1 MRSGERYVGEIKRS
15 WKTEM
20 SVDVIIFN
28 YIHI

>member
-1 MRSGERYVGEIKRS
+1 MRSGDRCVGEIKKS

>member
-1 MRSGERYVGEIKRS
+1 MRSGDRCVGEIKKS
-15 WKTEM
+15 WKTKM